1 LPIPAY
7 SQLLWDLPPG
17 WAEPPFPTSNVV
29 PVGYVW
35 VVREIAAF
43 YGGGDLGGGAPS
55 AQLLATARQI
65 WSSPVF
71 AAVSGVVYRE
81 SDVRHVMNAG
91 DFMEF
96 SSSSASWGIRVSG
109 YQLTAS

>member
-1 LPIPAY
+1 VAAPVY
-7 SQLLWDLPPG
+7 SQLLWDLPAG
-17 WAEPPFPTSNVV
+17 WASPPFPTSNVV
-29 PVGYVW
+29 PIGFVW
-35 VVREIAAF
+35 VVREIAAYF
-43 YGGGDLGGGAPS
+43 GAGDLGGGAPF
-55 AQLLATARQI
+55 AQLLATAQPI

-96 SSSSASWGIRVSG
+96 SSSSASWSLRVSG
-109 YQLTAS
+109 YQLSSS